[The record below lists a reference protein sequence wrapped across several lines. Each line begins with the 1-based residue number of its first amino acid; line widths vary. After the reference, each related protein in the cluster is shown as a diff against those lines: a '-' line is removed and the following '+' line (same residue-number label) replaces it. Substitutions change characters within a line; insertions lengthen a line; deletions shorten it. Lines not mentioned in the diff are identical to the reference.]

1 MHHSLS
7 TAGQAPAPRVPTAET
22 TPPAAG
28 RVFAD
33 SSAPAGP
40 TAGQAGGLGS
50 ERLPGRP
57 FDPAQLPLRDSPR
70 RPSVAAPGA
79 LVVGVHLHELRVLL
93 GRTVQDAARL
103 AGCRPADVEAL
114 EAGTPSV
121 GAAFGVLS
129 GLLASYRAPALTDEE
144 RRELLFSPG
153 RAVDSAAG
161 QGGRLSALECGAL
174 SRSSHPRSL
183 PLPLRTDEL
192 VALDAKSGSGRNI
205 SAPWRK
211 AWERARR
218 EQRTV
223 PVTFLGEDV
232 LMHDPYGRPD
242 VMARQFTHLWDLV
255 EDGWAHIRIVP
266 RAAAGQV
273 PDVVHEIMALRGVV
287 YGVEDTS
294 AVTYHSSDT
303 LDGAR
308 LAARLKAL
316 GTVALKPIES
326 HGRLAD
332 ARTGFLLRHS
342 GGSAA

>member
-1 MHHSLS
+1 MRNPLPK
-7 TAGQAPAPRVPTAET
+7 AGQAPAPRVPTAGT
-22 TPPAAG
+22 TPQAAG
-28 RVFAD
+28 RVFAG
-33 SSAPAGP
+33 SSGPAAP
-40 TAGQAGGLGS
+40 TAGHTGGLGS

-57 FDPAQLPLRDSPR
+57 FDSAQLLLSDSLRRTSG
-70 RPSVAAPGA
+70 AAPGA
-79 LVVGVHLHELRVLL
+79 LIVGVHLHELRVLL

-114 EAGTPSV
+114 EAGKPSV

-129 GLLASYRAPALTDEE
+129 ELLASYRAPAVTDEE

-192 VALDAKSGSGRNI
+192 VALDAASGGGRYI
-205 SAPWRK
+205 AAPWRK

-218 EQRTV
+218 ERRTV

-232 LMHDPYGRPD
+232 LTHDPHGRPD
-242 VMARQFTHLWDLV
+242 VIARQFSHLWDLV
-255 EDGWAHIRIVP
+255 EDGWADIRIVP
-266 RAAAGQV
+266 RTAAGQI
-273 PDVVHEIMALRGVV
+273 PGVVHEIMALQGVV

-308 LAARLKAL
+308 LAAQLQAM
-316 GTVALKPIES
+316 GTVALKPVES
-326 HGRLAD
+326 HGRLAE